1 MNRTMWLPKPI
12 YEALPTAYVVIGTLL
27 LGGVFY
33 VGFHGPMTFVYT
45 GLGVVSVL
53 SGITIRQRR
62 SQARQ
67 SRTDQS

>member
-1 MNRTMWLPKPI
+1 MWLPSPI

-33 VGFHGPMTFVYT
+33 VGFHGPMTLVYA

>member
-1 MNRTMWLPKPI
+1 MQLPSPI
-12 YEALPTAYVVIGTLL
+12 HEALPTAYVVIGALL
-27 LGGVFY
+27 LGGVYY
-33 VGFHGPMTFVYT
+33 VGFYGPMTFVYS

-67 SRTDQS
+67 SRTDQP

>member
-1 MNRTMWLPKPI
+1 MWLPLPI

-27 LGGVFY
+27 LGGVSYIGFY
-33 VGFHGPMTFVYT
+33 GPMSFVYA

-53 SGITIRQRR
+53 SGITIRRRR

-67 SRTDQS
+67 SRTDES